1 MRTLS
6 KNDVRYWQDA
16 LDKHKRKAKGASYTD
31 SDYSVRIHH
40 GGRRERFQLGTAN
53 KYEAAAKARKIYQS
67 LVANGWDETL
77 TEFKAAKAPRKID
90 VTIGE
95 FLAELKSLHASKAK
109 TLENYAGSLR
119 RIAAW
124 VAGIPSGG
132 RGGNADSHCL
142 WREKVDELKLG
153 ILSRLKIQKWK
164 ESFLSRAGTD
174 PLKQRAA
181 RVSVNSFLREAR
193 SLFSPK
199 YLEGLETICLPAP
212 LPFTGIK
219 LEKRSMPRYQSTFDV
234 LELVRAASDEL
245 ATSEPEQ
252 FKAFVLAVM
261 AGLRRN
267 EIDKL
272 EWNRFNW
279 SAGTINITP
288 TEFFRTKSDDST
300 RGVWI
305 PPEMLEVFQGYH
317 AKAQSRFVIESDV
330 DPIVGKSWDHYRCQ
344 AIFDKLIAWLRDRGV
359 DWPEAAPHP
368 AEGIRISHRREIRHL
383 RGQGN
388 AGACRHHDDRRALSG
403 SQGKADDR
411 TRASSPGAERDSLC
425 QGAGDETSSVGG
437 RSVVFSEP
445 ALRFFSRSARCIS

>member
-16 LDKHKRKAKGASYTD
+16 LHKHERKAKGASYTD

-40 GGRRERFQLGTAN
+40 RGRRERFQLGTAN

-77 TEFKAAKAPRKID
+77 TEFKAAKAPRKTD
-90 VTIGE
+90 VAMGE
-95 FLAELKSLHASKAK
+95 FLTELKSLHASKAK
-109 TLENYAGSLR
+109 TIENYAGSLR
-119 RIAAW
+119 KIAAW

-132 RGGNADSHCL
+132 RGGNPDSHRL

-153 ILSRLKIQKWK
+153 ILSPPKIQKWK
-164 ESFLSRAGTD
+164 EGFLSRAGTD
-174 PLKQRAA
+174 PVKQRAA

-193 SLFSPK
+193 SLFSSK

-219 LEKRSMPRYQSTFDV
+219 LEKRSMPRYQSNFDV

-245 ATSEPEQ
+245 APSEPEQ

-279 SAGTINITP
+279 SAGTVNVTP

-300 RGVWI
+300 RSVWI

-344 AIFDKLIAWLRDRGV
+344 ATFDKLIAWLRGRGV
-359 DWPEAAPHP
+359 DGQKPLHTLRKEFGSLIAAKFGIYAAKEMLGHADITTTAAHYLEAKEKPMIGLGHLLP
-368 AEGIRISHRREIRHL
+368 AQNVIPFVKE
-383 RGQGN
+383 
-388 AGACRHHDDRRALSG
+388 
-403 SQGKADDR
+403 QGKK
-411 TRASSPGAERDSLC
+411 
-425 QGAGDETSSVGG
+425 
-437 RSVVFSEP
+437 
-445 ALRFFSRSARCIS
+445 LRRSAGEA